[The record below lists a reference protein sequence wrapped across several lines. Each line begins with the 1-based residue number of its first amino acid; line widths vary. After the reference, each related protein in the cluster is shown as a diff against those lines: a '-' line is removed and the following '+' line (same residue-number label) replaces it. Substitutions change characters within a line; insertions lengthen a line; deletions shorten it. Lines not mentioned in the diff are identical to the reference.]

1 MSLIGYN
8 SSDPPGSDYVA
19 SGEVRNPCG
28 LIGACLSHYLFTAVG
43 LAAYAPATLTL
54 LWGVLL
60 VTGRASGGVKL
71 VVASTIVLVIALSS
85 LFSPQLLRLAHLQNV
100 ISPGGQLGMVLAGGM
115 VRLLAKPGALVVL
128 AGITAIALYFSTNG
142 LAFQALHR
150 GGAATWT
157 GLRALSRGTVRAL
170 GAIGR
175 DAVDLVARHRRDRG
189 EAAGDGTSPAPMAS
203 AVVEEEPAAAETVTV
218 DQEPETHPEAGPVSP
233 DQEREKTLARVADQ
247 LRRQNTERDKK
258 KSAAR
263 SKSQG
268 PGARTTSEGYE
279 LPSED
284 LLDLPLFVDDTRYKD
299 FVQEQARKLE
309 ASLNDFGIVASVVG
323 VQTGPVITQYE
334 IALAPGIKVQRI
346 HSLADD
352 ITMALKAQSVR
363 IVAPIP
369 GRSTVGIEV
378 PNAEKSI
385 VRLRELLGALQERAR
400 TPEIPILLGKDAAG
414 APLVHDLTEMPH
426 LLIAGCTG
434 SGKSVCLNSV
444 VMSIMMTRS
453 PDEVKLILIDPK
465 MVELSSFAGI
475 PHLMCPVVTD
485 MKKAAD
491 VLAWAVRK
499 MDERY
504 ILLSRAGVKHIRS
517 YNKLPKEQLRRRLG
531 IEEDEDDEEIDI
543 PYRLPYVVVIV
554 DELADLMFVAA
565 KEVEEHVTRLA
576 QKSRAV
582 GIHVV
587 LSTQRPSVDVIT
599 GLIKSN
605 LPARISFQVSAKVDS
620 RTILDRNG
628 AEKLLGAGDMLFL
641 PPATAKLTRGQGT
654 YVSEEEIRRVM
665 ESASQGGGKP
675 EYSEELTQ
683 SPGQSDVN
691 PREEDELYD
700 EAVRIIVESGR
711 GSASL
716 LQRALGVGYT
726 RASRLVDL
734 MYGAGIVGEYK
745 GSVAREVLMSPEELH
760 ALQEAE
766 S

>member
-28 LIGACLSHYLFTAVG
+28 LIGAHVSHYLFSAVG
-43 LAAYAPATLTL
+43 LAGYAPVALTL
-54 LWGVLL
+54 LWGALL
-60 VTGRASGGVKL
+60 VAGRASGGVKL
-71 VVASTIVLVIALSS
+71 VVSSSIVLVIALSS
-85 LFSPQLLRLAHLQNV
+85 LLSPQLLRLAHVQNV
-100 ISPGGQLGMVLAGGM
+100 ASPGGQLGMVLAGGM
-115 VRLLAKPGALVVL
+115 VRLLARPGALVVL
-128 AGITAIALYFSTNG
+128 AGITAIALYFSTSG
-142 LAFQALHR
+142 LAFLALHR
-150 GGAATWT
+150 GCAATWT
-157 GLRALSRGTVRAL
+157 GMRAL
-170 GAIGR
+170 GRGTASVVGAMWRDAGKLVARRREEDRSGERGARAEGPAVEEER
-175 DAVDLVARHRRDRG
+175 DAV
-189 EAAGDGTSPAPMAS
+189 
-203 AVVEEEPAAAETVTV
+203 ETVTTV
-218 DQEPETHPEAGPVSP
+218 TEEEAEVRAAPEAPSA
-233 DQEREKTLARVADQ
+233 DEERERALARVAEE
-247 LRRQNTERDKK
+247 LRQQNKDREKK
-258 KSAAR
+258 KRAAR
-263 SKSQG
+263 SKSKG
-268 PGARTTSEGYE
+268 SDVRTTKGGYQ

-284 LLDLPLFVDDTRYKD
+284 LLDVPMIVDQERYKD

-309 ASLNDFGIVASVVG
+309 LALTDFGVAASVVG

-334 IALAPGIKVQRI
+334 IALAPGVKVQRI

-378 PNAEKSI
+378 PNAEKSV
-385 VRLRELLGALQERAR
+385 VRLRELLGSLHEGSRM
-400 TPEIPILLGKDAAG
+400 PEIPILLGKDAAG
-414 APLVHDLTEMPH
+414 APLVHDLAEMPH

-444 VMSIMMTRS
+444 VMSVMMTRS

-465 MVELSSFAGI
+465 MVELSSFMGI
-475 PHLMCPVVTD
+475 PHLMCPVVID

-491 VLAWAVRK
+491 VLAWAVKK

-504 ILLSRAGVKHIRS
+504 VLLSRAGVKHIRS
-517 YNKLPKEQLRRRLG
+517 YNKLSKEEIRRRLG
-531 IEEDEDDEEIDI
+531 IDEEEDDDDIDI
-543 PYRLPYVVVIV
+543 PYKLPHIVVIV

-605 LPARISFQVSAKVDS
+605 MPARISFQVSAKVDS

-665 ESASQGGGKP
+665 EAVALEGGEP
-675 EYSEELTQ
+675 EYSEELVQ
-683 SPGQSDVN
+683 APGQSDVN

-700 EAVRIIVESGR
+700 EAVSVIVESGR

-716 LQRALGVGYT
+716 LQRALGIGYT

-745 GSVAREVLMSPEELH
+745 GSVAREVLMCAEELH